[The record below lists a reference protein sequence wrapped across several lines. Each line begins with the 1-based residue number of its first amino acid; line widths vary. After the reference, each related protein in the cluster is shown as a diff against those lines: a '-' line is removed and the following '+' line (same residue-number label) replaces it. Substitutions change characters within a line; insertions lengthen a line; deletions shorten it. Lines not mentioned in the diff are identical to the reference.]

1 MSAITPS
8 TEVYLLKC
16 PLEVDN
22 QNQLD
27 FASKTAQQNYFQS
40 LPKILLDEFSYQR
53 HDSVIRVNYH
63 IDEILE
69 YTYVMYKNK
78 NYSNKW
84 FYAFITNMEY
94 VNDNCTYVSIK
105 TDVWQTY
112 QFDIT
117 WKPCFVEREH
127 VADDTF
133 GKHTL
138 EENIPTGEYVVN
150 AFDEYGVTNPT
161 SFGIIMQVSDL
172 PPEIWRSASANRE
185 RVYGGLPSGCI
196 EMLFS
201 FSDVQTLYLNL
212 TEAIKWFDDIG
223 KGDAIVAMYVVP
235 KSLFN
240 NPQGV
245 AYESDDQKHA
255 FECYII
261 PPTTTAYR
269 IGTHNWAR
277 NSSLDTYVPHNNKVF
292 CYPYNYLMMSNNG
305 GSDIVYKWEDFSSS
319 NASFT
324 LDMIINQGCDMKL
337 RPSNY
342 KRTDLSGG
350 YAYSISGQKLP
361 VLSWNSDYYLNW
373 QAKNGMN
380 AVISTAEQFRR
391 DVNTEDPD
399 GWASYFG
406 KLIGGTF
413 DFVASG
419 FRTITNSLTGA
430 NRDAKITPDEEKGNS
445 NTGDINFTLG
455 KTCFSGY
462 KMSVRKET
470 AMMVDQYFDR
480 YGYKVNINKI
490 PAISS
495 RTNWNYIKCADVN
508 IVGDVPQEY
517 IEEMKKAGRNG
528 ITFWHNPTTFLD
540 YSQSN
545 TIVS

>member
-1 MSAITPS
+1 MAVIAPNSEI
-8 TEVYLLKC
+8 YLIKC
-16 PLEVDN
+16 PLELDN
-22 QNQLD
+22 ENQLS
-27 FASKTAQQNYFQS
+27 FANATAQHNYFNG
-40 LPKILLDEFSYQR
+40 LPKLSLTNATFQR
-53 HDSVIRVNYH
+53 KDGTIRWPGSME
-63 IDEILE
+63 DILE
-69 YTYVMYKNK
+69 YNYCMYRNK
-78 NYSNKW
+78 SHGNKW
-84 FYAFITNMEY
+84 FYAFIEEM
-94 VNDNCTYVSIK
+94 TYVSDNMTSIK
-105 TDVWQTY
+105 ISTDVWQTW

-117 WKPCFVEREH
+117 WKASFVEREH
-127 VADDTF
+127 VVDDTF
-133 GKHTL
+133 GAHTL
-138 EENIPTGEYVVN
+138 EEGIPTGEYIVN

-172 PPEIWRSASANRE
+172 PAEIWRSSMANRE

-196 EMLFS
+196 ELLFS

-212 TEAIKWFDDIG
+212 TEAIKWFDDLG
-223 KGDAIVAMYVVP
+223 KGEAIVAMYVVP
-235 KSLFN
+235 KSVFN

-245 AYESDDQKHA
+245 AFESDDQKHA

-261 PPTTTAYR
+261 PPTNSAYR
-269 IGTHNWAR
+269 IGTHNWTR
-277 NSSLDTYVPHNNKVF
+277 NSTLDTYSPHNNKVL
-292 CYPYNYLMMSNNG
+292 CYPYNYLMISNNG
-305 GSDIVYKWEDFSSS
+305 GSDIVYRWEDFSSS

-342 KRTDLSGG
+342 KRTNLSGG
-350 YAYSISGQKLP
+350 YAYAMTGQKLP

-380 AVISTAEQFRR
+380 AVVTSAEQFRR
-391 DVNTEDPD
+391 DLNTEDPE

-419 FRTITNSLTGA
+419 FRTITNSLSGA
-430 NRDAKITPDEEKGNS
+430 NRDAKLTPDEEKGNS

-462 KMSVRKET
+462 KMSVRRET
-470 AMMVDQYFDR
+470 AIMIDQYFDR

-490 PAISS
+490 PALSS
-495 RTNWNYIKCADVN
+495 RTNWNYVKTVGCNIIGDIPQGDMQQIKSMFN
-508 IVGDVPQEY
+508 
-517 IEEMKKAGRNG
+517 NG
-528 ITFWHNPTTFLD
+528 VTIWHNASTYLD

-545 TIVS
+545 NII